1 VTHDEEAGIE
11 RDELARWRT
20 AFTTAPRRGEARVDP
35 GRIWS
40 AVHGELPPEETA
52 ALAAE
57 MAGDPGLA
65 AEWSLAV
72 KARDALA
79 QVADDERRGPRRR
92 VWAGAALASFAA
104 AAAALLWWRPAPDG
118 PAVYRDGDRQTWGHS
133 PAEVTSLG
141 EPVLR
146 WTATDGARRYR
157 VRLMTA
163 ALEVVEER
171 ETSEPALELP
181 AAARERLA
189 PMFAWQ
195 VEAFAAD
202 GAMLS
207 RSPTLRARW
216 PR

>member
-1 VTHDEEAGIE
+1 MTRDEEVGVE
-11 RDELARWRT
+11 RDELARWRA

-72 KARDALA
+72 KARDALVEPA
-79 QVADDERRGPRRR
+79 GDERRGPRRR
-92 VWAGAALASFAA
+92 AWAGAVLASLAA
-104 AAAALLWWRPAPDG
+104 AAVVLLWWRPAPDG

-133 PAEVTSLG
+133 PAEVTNLG

-146 WTATDGARRYR
+146 WTAIEGARRYR

-163 ALEVVEER
+163 WLEVVEER
-171 ETSEPALELP
+171 ETSAPALDLP
-181 AAARERLA
+181 ARERLA
-189 PMFAWQ
+189 PVFAWQ

-202 GAMLS
+202 GAVLS